1 MSDAPH
7 LNELGQKVRSYW
19 VDTGRRW
26 WHGIGVTAI
35 GAVLLAV
42 GIPLLV
48 MTLDDP
54 DFPVGPVQ
62 GALLGLGVALFVIG
76 LIRLGQS
83 FLRPDERFDVH
94 EHGFAHVTRRRTL
107 PVRWNQ
113 VVGLRETG
121 DPLAGGLRSSLGV
134 NYTCVVKVQDG
145 SGIRFNTLT
154 ENADDLARTIDENR
168 TADRSGGSR

>member
-1 MSDAPH
+1 
-7 LNELGQKVRSYW
+7 

-42 GIPLLV
+42 SIPLLV
-48 MTLDDP
+48 VTLDDP
-54 DFPVGPVQ
+54 DFPGNPLQ
-62 GALLGLGVALFVIG
+62 GALLGLGAALFVIG

-94 EHGFAHVTRRRTL
+94 EHGFAHVTRRRTR
-107 PVRWNQ
+107 PVKWNQ
-113 VVGLRETG
+113 VVGLRQTG
-121 DPLAGGLRSSLGV
+121 DPLSGGLRGSLGV

-145 SGIRFNTLT
+145 SRVKFNTLT
-154 ENADDLARTIDENR
+154 EYADELARTIDQNR
-168 TADRSGGSR
+168 TAHRS